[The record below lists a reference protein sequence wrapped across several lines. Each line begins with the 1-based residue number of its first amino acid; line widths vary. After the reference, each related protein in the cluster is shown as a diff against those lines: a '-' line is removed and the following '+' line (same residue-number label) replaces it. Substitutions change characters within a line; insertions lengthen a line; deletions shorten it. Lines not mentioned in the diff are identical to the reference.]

1 MKKKGPRDAQ
11 GNLPPGPRGNFFL
24 GSAIDLGRSSMKFLT
39 QCAREY
45 GDIVYLRFFGT
56 PVCLL
61 THPNDIEY
69 VLVKNPGNF
78 VKSRDYRALKSVLG
92 NGLLTN
98 EGAPWQK
105 QRKLVQPTFRHE
117 NTDRYADVMVLATTK
132 MLDAWQ
138 DGEKRDIHQQLMALT
153 LDIVAEALFGSDVS
167 GHAGGVEQA
176 LAVMMNQFDGMA
188 GLAFLLPEKFPLPS
202 TLKFKRSVVRLDKII
217 YSIIHGRRSARGGR
231 GTSNDLLEMLLRSQD
246 EEGGRMSDEQLRD
259 EVMTLFLAGHETTA
273 NALSWTWYLL
283 AQHPEIEARL
293 YQEISEVLRGK
304 VPSARDFTWLPY
316 TEMVVKESMRLYPP
330 AWAIGRQAVGPF
342 EMGGYK
348 FPAGTNIA
356 ILQWSTQRDSRFF
369 PEPEKFDPERWNAEA
384 MRENP
389 LPRFAYFPF
398 GGGPRVCVGAGFAM
412 MEAILLLATMAQR
425 FRMSLVAKRK
435 VKLLPSVTLRP
446 RYGIEM
452 VLHERRRETPV
463 AGAAD

>member
-1 MKKKGPRDAQ
+1 
-11 GNLPPGPRGNFFL
+11 
-24 GSAIDLGRSSMKFLT
+24 MKFLT

-56 PVCLL
+56 PLCLL

-69 VLVKNPGNF
+69 VLVKNPSNF

-117 NTDRYADVMVLATTK
+117 NTDRYADVMVLATTR
-132 MLDAWQ
+132 MLDTWR
-138 DGEKRDIHQQLMALT
+138 DGETRDIHQQMMALT
-153 LDIVAEALFGSDVS
+153 LGIVAEALFGSDVS

-188 GLAFLLPEKFPLPS
+188 GLAFLLPENFPLPS
-202 TLKFKRSVVRLDKII
+202 TLKFKRSVAQLDKII
-217 YSIIHGRRSARGGR
+217 YSIIHERRSARGGR
-231 GTSNDLLEMLLRSQD
+231 GASNDLLEMLLRSQD
-246 EEGGRMSDEQLRD
+246 GAGGRMSDEQLRD

-283 AQHPEIEARL
+283 AQHPGIEARL
-293 YQEISEVLRGK
+293 FQEISEVLRGK
-304 VPSARDFTWLPY
+304 APAAGDVSRLRF

-330 AWAIGRQAVGPF
+330 AWAVGRQAVSEF
-342 EMGGYK
+342 ETGGYT

-356 ILQWSTQRDSRFF
+356 ILQWSTQRDARFF
-369 PEPEKFDPERWNAEA
+369 PDPEKFDPERWSAETL
-384 MRENP
+384 RKNRS
-389 LPRFAYFPF
+389 PRFAYFPF

-425 FRMSLVAKRK
+425 FRMTLVAKRK

-446 RYGIEM
+446 RHGIPM
-452 VLHERRRETPV
+452 VLHEMRRDTSVENV
-463 AGAAD
+463 AD

>member
-1 MKKKGPRDAQ
+1 MKKGPRDAK
-11 GNLPPGPRGNFFL
+11 GNLPPGPRGNFLL
-24 GSAIDLGRSSMKFLT
+24 GSAVQMGRSSMKFLT
-39 QCAREY
+39 RCAREY

-56 PVCLL
+56 PICLL

-69 VLVKNPGNF
+69 ILVKNPSNF

-117 NTDRYADVMVLATTK
+117 NTDRYADVMVLATTR
-132 MLDAWQ
+132 MLDTWRN
-138 DGEKRDIHQQLMALT
+138 GETRDIHQQMMALT
-153 LDIVAEALFGSDVS
+153 LEIVAEALFGSDVS
-167 GHAGGVEQA
+167 GHASGVEQA
-176 LAVMMNQFDGMA
+176 LAVLMNQFEGMA
-188 GLAFLLPEKFPLPS
+188 GLAFLLPEKLPLPS
-202 TLKFKRSVVRLDKII
+202 TLKFKRSVAQLDKII
-217 YSIIHGRRSARGGR
+217 YAIIHERRSARGP
-231 GTSNDLLEMLLRSQD
+231 SNDLLELLLRSQD
-246 EEGGRMSDEQLRD
+246 ERGSQMSDEQLRD

-293 YQEISEVLRGK
+293 FQEIGEVLRGK
-304 VPSARDFTWLPY
+304 VPTSADVMRLTY
-316 TEMVVKESMRLYPP
+316 TEMVIKESMRLYPP
-330 AWAIGRQAVGPF
+330 AWAVGRQAVGEF

-369 PEPEKFDPERWNAEA
+369 PEPEKFDPERWSAESLKRNA
-384 MRENP
+384 

-398 GGGPRVCVGAGFAM
+398 GGGPRVCIGAGFAM

-425 FRMSLVAKRK
+425 FRMTLVEKRK

-446 RYGIEM
+446 RDGIQM
-452 VLHERRRETPV
+452 VLERT
-463 AGAAD
+463 GAH

>member
-1 MKKKGPRDAQ
+1 MKKGPRDAR
-11 GNLPPGPRGNFFL
+11 GNLPPGPRGNFLL
-24 GSAIDLGRSSMKFLT
+24 GSAVELGRSSMKFLT
-39 QCAREY
+39 RCAREY

-61 THPNDIEY
+61 THPSDIEY
-69 VLVKNPGNF
+69 VLVKNPSNF
-78 VKSRDYRALKSVLG
+78 IKSRDYRALKSVLG

-98 EGAPWQK
+98 EGVPWQK

-117 NTDRYADVMVLATTK
+117 NTDRYADVMVLATTR
-132 MLDAWQ
+132 MLDTWR
-138 DGEKRDIHQQLMALT
+138 DGETRDVHQQMMALT
-153 LDIVAEALFGSDVS
+153 LGIVAEALFGSDVS

-176 LAVMMNQFDGMA
+176 LAVLMNQFEGMA
-188 GLAFLLPEKFPLPS
+188 GLAFLLPEKLPLPS
-202 TLKFKRSVVRLDKII
+202 TLKFKRSVAQLDKII
-217 YSIIHGRRSARGGR
+217 YAIIHERRSARGP
-231 GTSNDLLEMLLRSQD
+231 SKDLLEMLLRSQN
-246 EEGGRMSDEQLRD
+246 EEGSRMSDKQLRD

-293 YQEISEVLRGK
+293 FQEIRQVLHGK
-304 VPSARDFTWLPY
+304 PPTAADVTRLPY

-330 AWAIGRQAVGPF
+330 AWAVGRQAVSDF
-342 EMGGYK
+342 EMSGYK

-356 ILQWSTQRDSRFF
+356 ILQWSTQRDARFF
-369 PEPEKFDPERWNAEA
+369 PDPEKFDPERWSAESLRRNA
-384 MRENP
+384 

-425 FRMSLVAKRK
+425 YRMTLVAKRK

-446 RYGIEM
+446 RNGIQM
-452 VLHERRRETPV
+452 VLERTH
-463 AGAAD
+463 G

>member
-1 MKKKGPRDAQ
+1 MKKGPRDAK
-11 GNLPPGPRGNFFL
+11 GNLPPGPRGNFLL
-24 GSAIDLGRSSMKFLT
+24 GSAVEMGRSSMKFLT
-39 QCAREY
+39 RCAREY

-69 VLVKNPGNF
+69 ILVKNPSNF

-98 EGAPWQK
+98 EGASWQK

-117 NTDRYADVMVLATTK
+117 NTDRYADVMVLATTR
-132 MLDAWQ
+132 MLDTWCN
-138 DGEKRDIHQQLMALT
+138 GETRDIHQQMMALT
-153 LDIVAEALFGSDVS
+153 LEIVAEALFGSDVS
-167 GHAGGVEQA
+167 GHASGVEQA
-176 LAVMMNQFDGMA
+176 LAVLMNQFEGMA
-188 GLAFLLPEKFPLPS
+188 GLAFLLPEKLPLPS
-202 TLKFKRSVVRLDKII
+202 TLKFKRSVAQLDKII
-217 YSIIHGRRSARGGR
+217 YAIIHERRSARGP
-231 GTSNDLLEMLLRSQD
+231 SNDLLELLLRSQD
-246 EEGGRMSDEQLRD
+246 ERGSQMSDEQLRD

-293 YQEISEVLRGK
+293 FQEIGEVLRGK
-304 VPSARDFTWLPY
+304 VPTSADVMRLTY
-316 TEMVVKESMRLYPP
+316 TEMVIKESMRLYPP
-330 AWAIGRQAVGPF
+330 AWAVGRQAVGEF

-369 PEPEKFDPERWNAEA
+369 PEPEKFDPERWSAESLKRNA
-384 MRENP
+384 

-398 GGGPRVCVGAGFAM
+398 GGGPRVCIGAGFAM

-425 FRMSLVAKRK
+425 FRMTLVEKRK

-446 RYGIEM
+446 RDGIQM
-452 VLHERRRETPV
+452 VLERT
-463 AGAAD
+463 GAH

>member
-1 MKKKGPRDAQ
+1 MKKGPRDAK
-11 GNLPPGPRGNFFL
+11 GNLPPGPRGNFLL
-24 GSAIDLGRSSMKFLT
+24 GSAVELGRSSMKFLT
-39 QCAREY
+39 QCARQY

-56 PVCLL
+56 PLCLL
-61 THPNDIEY
+61 THPSDIEY
-69 VLVKNPGNF
+69 VLVKNPSNF

-98 EGAPWQK
+98 EGPPWQK

-117 NTDRYADVMVLATTK
+117 NTDRYADVMVLATTR
-132 MLDAWQ
+132 MLDTWR
-138 DGEKRDIHQQLMALT
+138 DGETRDIHQQLMALT
-153 LDIVAEALFGSDVS
+153 LGIVAEALFGSDVS

-176 LAVMMNQFDGMA
+176 LAVLMNQFDGMA
-188 GLAFLLPEKFPLPS
+188 GLAFLLPEKLPLPS
-202 TLKFKRSVVRLDKII
+202 TLKFKRSVAQLDKII
-217 YSIIHGRRSARGGR
+217 YAIIHERRSARGP
-231 GTSNDLLEMLLRSQD
+231 SNDLLEMLLRSQD
-246 EEGGRMSDEQLRD
+246 EQGSQMSDEQLRD

-273 NALSWTWYLL
+273 NALAWTWYLL

-293 YQEISEVLRGK
+293 FQEIGDVLHGK
-304 VPSARDFTWLPY
+304 VPTAIDVMRLTY

-330 AWAIGRQAVGPF
+330 AWAVGRQAIGEF

-356 ILQWSTQRDSRFF
+356 ILQWSTQRDARFF
-369 PEPEKFDPERWNAEA
+369 PEPEKFDPGRWSAEFLKRHA
-384 MRENP
+384 

-425 FRMSLVAKRK
+425 YRMKLAAKWK

-446 RYGIEM
+446 RNGIQM
-452 VLHERRRETPV
+452 VLERT
-463 AGAAD
+463 GAR

>member
-1 MKKKGPRDAQ
+1 MKKGPRDAQ
-11 GNLPPGPRGNFFL
+11 GNLPPGPRGNFLL
-24 GSAIDLGRSSMKFLT
+24 GSAVEMARSSMKFFT
-39 QCAREY
+39 TCAREY

-56 PVCLL
+56 PICLL
-61 THPNDIEY
+61 THPSDIEY
-69 VLVKNPGNF
+69 VLVKNPSNF

-98 EGAPWQK
+98 EGVPWQK

-117 NTDRYADVMVLATTK
+117 NTDRYADVMVLATTR
-132 MLDAWQ
+132 MLDTWR
-138 DGEKRDIHQQLMALT
+138 DGETRDVHQQMMALT
-153 LDIVAEALFGSDVS
+153 LGIVAEALFGSDVS
-167 GHAGGVEQA
+167 GHVGGVEQA
-176 LAVMMNQFDGMA
+176 LAVLMNQFEGMA
-188 GLAFLLPEKFPLPS
+188 GLAFLLPEKLPLPS
-202 TLKFKRSVVRLDKII
+202 TLKFRRSVAQLDKII
-217 YSIIHGRRSARGGR
+217 YAIIHERRLARGP
-231 GTSNDLLEMLLRSQD
+231 SKDLLEMLLRSQD
-246 EEGGRMSDEQLRD
+246 EEGSRMSDEQLRD

-293 YQEISEVLRGK
+293 FQEISEVLRGK
-304 VPSARDFTWLPY
+304 LPAAADVARLPY

-330 AWAIGRQAVGPF
+330 AWAVGRQAVGEF

-348 FPAGTNIA
+348 FPAGTNVA
-356 ILQWSTQRDSRFF
+356 ILQWNTQRDARFF
-369 PEPEKFDPERWNAEA
+369 PDPEKFDPERWSAESLRRNA
-384 MRENP
+384 

-425 FRMSLVAKRK
+425 YRMTLVAKRK

-446 RYGIEM
+446 RNGIQM
-452 VLHERRRETPV
+452 VLQRTH
-463 AGAAD
+463 G

>member
-1 MKKKGPRDAQ
+1 MKKGPRDAR
-11 GNLPPGPRGNFFL
+11 GNLPPGPRGNFLL
-24 GSAIDLGRSSMKFLT
+24 GSAVELGRSSMKFLT
-39 QCAREY
+39 RCAREY

-61 THPNDIEY
+61 THPSDIEY
-69 VLVKNPGNF
+69 VLVKNPSNF
-78 VKSRDYRALKSVLG
+78 IKSRDYRALKSVLG

-98 EGAPWQK
+98 EGVPWQK

-117 NTDRYADVMVLATTK
+117 NTDRYADVMVLATTR
-132 MLDAWQ
+132 MLDTWH
-138 DGEKRDIHQQLMALT
+138 DGETRDVHQQMMALT
-153 LDIVAEALFGSDVS
+153 LGIVAEALFGSDVS

-176 LAVMMNQFDGMA
+176 LAVLMNQFEGMA
-188 GLAFLLPEKFPLPS
+188 GLAFLLPEKLPLPS
-202 TLKFKRSVVRLDKII
+202 TLKFKRSVAQLDKII
-217 YSIIHGRRSARGGR
+217 YAIIHERRSARGP
-231 GTSNDLLEMLLRSQD
+231 SKDLLEMLLRSQD
-246 EEGGRMSDEQLRD
+246 EEGSRMSDEQLRD

-293 YQEISEVLRGK
+293 FQEISQVLRGK
-304 VPSARDFTWLPY
+304 LPTAADVTRLPY

-330 AWAIGRQAVGPF
+330 AWAVGRQAVGDF
-342 EMGGYK
+342 EMSGYK

-356 ILQWSTQRDSRFF
+356 ILQWNTQRDARFF
-369 PEPEKFDPERWNAEA
+369 PDPEKFDPERWSAESLRRNA
-384 MRENP
+384 

-425 FRMSLVAKRK
+425 YRMTLVAKRK

-446 RYGIEM
+446 RNGIQM
-452 VLHERRRETPV
+452 VLERTH
-463 AGAAD
+463 G

>member
-1 MKKKGPRDAQ
+1 MKKGPRDAQ
-11 GNLPPGPRGNFFL
+11 GNLPPGPRGNFLL
-24 GSAIDLGRSSMKFLT
+24 GSAVELGRSSMKFLT
-39 QCAREY
+39 RCAREY

-61 THPNDIEY
+61 THPSDIEY
-69 VLVKNPGNF
+69 VLVKNPSNF

-98 EGAPWQK
+98 EGVPWQK

-117 NTDRYADVMVLATTK
+117 NTDRYADVMVLATTR
-132 MLDAWQ
+132 MLDTWR
-138 DGEKRDIHQQLMALT
+138 DGETRDVHQQMMALT
-153 LDIVAEALFGSDVS
+153 LGIVAEALFGSDVS

-176 LAVMMNQFDGMA
+176 LAVLMNQFEGMA
-188 GLAFLLPEKFPLPS
+188 GLAFLLPEKLPLPS
-202 TLKFKRSVVRLDKII
+202 TPKFKRSVAQLDKII
-217 YSIIHGRRSARGGR
+217 YTIIHERRLARGP
-231 GTSNDLLEMLLRSQD
+231 SKDLLEMLLRSQD
-246 EEGGRMSDEQLRD
+246 EEGSRMSDEQLRD

-293 YQEISEVLRGK
+293 FQEISEVLRGK
-304 VPSARDFTWLPY
+304 LPAAADVARLPY

-330 AWAIGRQAVGPF
+330 AWAVGRQAVGEF

-356 ILQWSTQRDSRFF
+356 ILQWSTQRDARFF
-369 PEPEKFDPERWNAEA
+369 PDPEKFDPERWSAESLRRNA
-384 MRENP
+384 

-425 FRMSLVAKRK
+425 YRMTLVAKRK

-446 RYGIEM
+446 RNGIQM
-452 VLHERRRETPV
+452 VLQRTH
-463 AGAAD
+463 G